1 MKKRKNNVNSPIK
14 KQESI
19 SRESSDQ
26 AVDIG
31 HQRTI
36 TSQNT
41 LTSQNS
47 ITSKNSVAS
56 NNSSSNTSPSRKG
69 AKEGRKGSKSKEEKK
84 ERKEEEKERKEE
96 RRKSKEEAKKKKKKS
111 REETYINLESGS
123 VEPPVLDI
131 PVDSDFLN
139 QATINSV
146 SGLNQST
153 VTSAVSSNSTNP
165 VTNSSNPSQ
174 NNQQMVR
181 NTSKK
186 SSLTKQGTVTKSPPV
201 ICVKDSSGKD
211 VDRDDISLYGT
222 PKEEDYDPNMSLN
235 QGTFMASEM
244 SKSVGPSFMRNQI
257 EALFQPSDNKLAMKL
272 FGSKKALMNERL
284 RQKESGHWIIHP
296 CSNFRSLLFILLWFL
311 RLNFLLLKVSIQ
323 SF

>member
-14 KQESI
+14 KQQSS

-26 AVDIG
+26 TVDIKGDIIG

-69 AKEGRKGSKSKEEKK
+69 AKEGRKGSKSKEEEKK

-96 RRKSKEEAKKKKKKS
+96 RRKSKEEAKRKKKS
-111 REETYINLESGS
+111 REETHINLESGP

-131 PVDSDFLN
+131 PVDADFLN

-153 VTSAVSSNSTNP
+153 VTSAISCNSTNP
-165 VTNSSNPSQ
+165 VANSSNPSQ
-174 NNQQMVR
+174 SNQQMVR
-181 NTSKK
+181 KTSKK

-211 VDRDDISLYGT
+211 IDRDDISLYGT
-222 PKEEDYDPNMSLN
+222 PKEEDYDPTLSFN

-296 CSNFRSLLFILLWFL
+296 CSNFRSLPFL
-311 RLNFLLLKVSIQ
+311 HFSA
-323 SF
+323 S